1 MNGKL
6 NGEYITNEDNGNVK
20 TENFKNGVLDGKS
33 IIISSIGEVVK
44 ERIYEDGFYTYNN
57 IKIKVLD
64 DNSAI
69 IIDLDKNIETYL
81 DKHKWAQVNKN

>member
-1 MNGKL
+1 LNGKL

-20 TENFKNGVLDGKS
+20 TENFKDGVLDGKS

-44 ERIYEDGFYTYNN
+44 ERIYEDGFYT
-57 IKIKVLD
+57 